1 MEILTGLLSVVVLVG
16 TGLVAGVLFAVA
28 VSVVPALIAMPAD
41 RYVWAHQLLGRR
53 YDRIMPLITA
63 ASVLSAV
70 LLATRSVG
78 LPHTALYVTAAV
90 CMTGVAIVSQTG
102 NVPINNRVKRMR
114 PEDVGPGWDD
124 PRRRW
129 RGWHLLR
136 TGFALAACLSAAV
149 AVVLP

>member
-1 MEILTGLLSVVVLVG
+1 MEILTRLLSVVVVVG
-16 TGLVAGVLFAVA
+16 TGIVAGVLFAVA
-28 VSVVPALIAMPAD
+28 ISVVPALIAMPAD

-53 YDRIMPLITA
+53 YDRIMPFITA

-70 LLATRSVG
+70 LLATRSADF
-78 LPHTALYVTAAV
+78 PHLVLYVAAAV
-90 CMTGVAIVSQTG
+90 CMTGVAVVSQTG
-102 NVPINNRVKRMR
+102 NVPINNRVKRLH

-136 TGFALAACLSAAV
+136 TGFALAACLAAAV